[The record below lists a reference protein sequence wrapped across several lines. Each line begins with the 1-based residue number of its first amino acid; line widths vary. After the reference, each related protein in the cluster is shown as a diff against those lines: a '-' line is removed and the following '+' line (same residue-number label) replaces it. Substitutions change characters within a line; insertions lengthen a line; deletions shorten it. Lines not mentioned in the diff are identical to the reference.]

1 MTQQVKA
8 EPAILQGEARR
19 ISAAEKAVI
28 EAAIAASIT
37 ALAARPAV
45 LRATI
50 HVTRAATGKVDTYE
64 LVGTEAGEPEPTT
77 GA

>member
-19 ISAAEKAVI
+19 ISAAEKA
-28 EAAIAASIT
+28 AMAASIT